1 MIAHRDKHGVV
12 RVLRSIEVMKL
23 ARYASFVV
31 VSVISVACGVSAEPD
46 QEQPAASV
54 EGMYRLATADS
65 KATIREVE
73 FRGARYALTPTGCT
87 EESCKERG
95 SFTIDRANHLLALVV
110 DGTNRRVQLPFE
122 ITSAKKVQSLA
133 GASPSASEAQS
144 AGQLSPKAG
153 SLVTGG
159 QDLLVRRGVEL
170 TVSSFELEN
179 NAFTLANDDCGGRDM
194 VTIAK
199 SMCSDFKVPTNSP
212 RIQCILMNDQDN
224 CNSASKQSCLKN
236 TDDNDALSRFDSY
249 RSACSGEGNV
259 ALETVSSMNNGLN
272 PFVMAV
278 CCKSYTCPGGVLI
291 DGSSVTGKQ
300 GQTVCGQSGTKWWC
314 GPGGKTEGVG
324 EWQNL
329 NVACSR

>member
-1 MIAHRDKHGVV
+1 MV
-12 RVLRSIEVMKL
+12 RVLRSGQVMKL

-31 VSVISVACGVSAEPD
+31 VSIISVACGVSAEPD

-65 KATIREVE
+65 TATIREVE
-73 FRGARYALTPTGCT
+73 FRGDRYTLVPTSCT
-87 EESCKERG
+87 QDACKEHG
-95 SFTIDRANHLLALVV
+95 VFAIDRASRRLALTV
-110 DGTNRRVQLPFE
+110 DGTHRTYDLPFE
-122 ITSAKKVQSLA
+122 ITSTRGSSTTDSSKPVTQT
-133 GASPSASEAQS
+133 
-144 AGQLSPKAG
+144 GQLTPKAD
-153 SLVTGG
+153 SLVGGG

-170 TVSSFELEN
+170 TVGSFQLLDK
-179 NAFTLANDDCGGRDM
+179 AYTLANDDCGGRDM

-199 SMCSDFKVPTNSP
+199 SMCSDFKVPTTSP

-224 CNSASKQSCLKN
+224 CNAASKQSCLKD
-236 TDDNDALSRFDSY
+236 TEDNDALSRFDSY
-249 RSACSGEGNV
+249 RNECTGGGDV

-278 CCKSYTCPGGVLI
+278 CCKAYTCPGGVTI
-291 DGSSVTGKQ
+291 DGTTVTGKQ

-324 EWQNL
+324 EWKNL